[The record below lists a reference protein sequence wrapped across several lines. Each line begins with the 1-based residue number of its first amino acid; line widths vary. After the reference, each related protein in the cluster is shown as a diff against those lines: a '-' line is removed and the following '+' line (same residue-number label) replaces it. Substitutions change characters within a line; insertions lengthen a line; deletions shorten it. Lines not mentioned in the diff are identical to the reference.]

1 MFFNLFQVV
10 AVNVRVQGVKAG
22 EHLGTERALNTGFA
36 FAAGGFF
43 SVFLRCMSTEAG
55 FVSKVEVTLRARDP
69 FLLDSLDVV
78 LETMLVQVQHVLVGA
93 AAVAAG
99 ELP

>member
-1 MFFNLFQVV
+1 M
-10 AVNVRVQGVKAG
+10 
-22 EHLGTERALNTGFA
+22 
-36 FAAGGFF
+36 
-43 SVFLRCMSTEAG
+43 FLRCMSTEAG